1 MTNLE
6 ENTEFRGVLP
16 TAKVAATA
24 KEKQYVTRR
33 GLKFPFTSGGR
44 GYVTQAVEVEL
55 AKINLTQLLKTTPG
69 ERVMLPRFGCDL
81 ESLLFEPFDEQLVL
95 ETKNRI
101 VTSITNFIPYIQLN
115 KVEVRRLNE
124 STKFGLPTLYIK
136 VSCQLK
142 NDENTSFEVK
152 VKL

>member
-1 MTNLE
+1 MSNLE

-16 TAKVAATA
+16 TPKISSTA
-24 KEKQYVTRR
+24 KEKEYVTRR
-33 GLKFPFTSGGR
+33 GLKFPFNSTER

-55 AKINLTQLLKTTPG
+55 AKTNLTQLMKTTPG

-81 ESLLFEPFDEQLVL
+81 ESLLFEPFDEQLVM
-95 ETKNRI
+95 EAKNRI
-101 VTSITNFIPYIQLN
+101 VESITNFIPYIQLN
-115 KVEVRRLNE
+115 KVEVRRLEE
-124 STKFGLPTLYIK
+124 SSKFGLPTLSIK

-142 NDENTSFEVK
+142 NDENSNFEVK